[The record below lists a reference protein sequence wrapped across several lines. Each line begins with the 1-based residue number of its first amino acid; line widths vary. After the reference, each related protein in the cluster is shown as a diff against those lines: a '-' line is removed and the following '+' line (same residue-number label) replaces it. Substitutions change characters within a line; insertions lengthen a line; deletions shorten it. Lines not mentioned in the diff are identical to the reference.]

1 MGLPKYSDGKEITYT
16 VGEATVDGYN
26 AIIRGDMVK
35 GFAITNSR
43 TYIPKTG
50 DNRAPVLWMLMMAV
64 SAGMA
69 AIVLNENKKRN
80 MR

>member
-1 MGLPKYSDGKEITYT
+1 
-16 VGEATVDGYN
+16 VDGYN
-26 AIIRGDMVK
+26 TIIRGDMVK

-50 DNRAPVLWMLMMAV
+50 DSRAPILWLLMMAG
-64 SAGMA
+64 SAAMA
-69 AIVLNENKKRN
+69 ALVLEENKRRK